1 MAETSKEL
9 TLDELRERIKV
20 AGVSI
25 PDARLEM
32 IRKLIGDALRP
43 LRATDWRAENL
54 LEPAVTFD
62 ARGGDHGRR

>member
-43 LRATDWRAENL
+43 LRATDWRGENL